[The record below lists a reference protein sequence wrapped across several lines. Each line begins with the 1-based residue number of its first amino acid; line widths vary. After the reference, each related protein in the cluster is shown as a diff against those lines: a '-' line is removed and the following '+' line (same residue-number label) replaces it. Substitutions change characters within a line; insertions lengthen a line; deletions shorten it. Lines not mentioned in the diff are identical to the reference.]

1 MIARNSGLS
10 LVKRRYGE
18 ILEKYKALR
27 AEQDQDQSS
36 TESRVADCNPAL
48 FMPIFRLCLWE
59 YILYRTGSVRFGKG
73 VSNDKTQCRDGKQ
86 QRTEPGVRTPAAEP
100 PAVCRRY
107 RRKWSRHQRRGGSG
121 QHRRR
126 SLWLPLWWKEQ
137 LTAFWFLQS
146 VHFRCPDDCLKTGL
160 FCLSEYKILLLRYM
174 MTDFGWKLHFFK
186 KS

>member
-1 MIARNSGLS
+1 MEKIKLYDAEKEELLALGREYSVRREKILKEWEKELKKGYRYERCNTPEMLA
-10 LVKRRYGE
+10 LEAEVKRRYGE

-126 SLWLPLWWKEQ
+126 SL
-137 LTAFWFLQS
+137 
-146 VHFRCPDDCLKTGL
+146 
-160 FCLSEYKILLLRYM
+160 
-174 MTDFGWKLHFFK
+174 
-186 KS
+186 

>member
-1 MIARNSGLS
+1 MERCPSWPKEHDWKSCNRSKPVRGFESLALRQKSPEWRVIARNSGLS

-126 SLWLPLWWKEQ
+126 SL
-137 LTAFWFLQS
+137 
-146 VHFRCPDDCLKTGL
+146 
-160 FCLSEYKILLLRYM
+160 
-174 MTDFGWKLHFFK
+174 
-186 KS
+186 